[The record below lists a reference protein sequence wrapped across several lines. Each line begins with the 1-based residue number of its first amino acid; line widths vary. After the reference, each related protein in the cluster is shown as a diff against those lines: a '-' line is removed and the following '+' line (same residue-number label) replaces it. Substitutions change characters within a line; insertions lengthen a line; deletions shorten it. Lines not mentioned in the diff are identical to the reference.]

1 MIIVP
6 INIKGTSPHV
16 AQADLEVHRDMFMA
30 VELRTPA
37 EIERFL
43 NLVSADVFGEFI
55 EASDLD
61 YAKRKGVPLA
71 FKVSKNN
78 TIDII
83 SAAADLKNWLVNEK
97 IEVTCFT
104 CYTGLEQSDTENYK
118 KFVERSGMTKPCQK
132 FVTENF

>member
-16 AQADLEVHRDMFMA
+16 SRADVKVYRDIFMA
-30 VELRTPA
+30 AELRTPA

-61 YAKRKGVPLA
+61 YAKRQRVPLA

-78 TIDII
+78 TIDIV
-83 SAAADLKNWLVNEK
+83 SAAADLKNWLINEGVE
-97 IEVTCFT
+97 ITCFT
-104 CYTGLEQSDTENYK
+104 CYTGLAQSDTEGYK
-118 KFVERSGMTKPCQK
+118 AFVERSGMTKTCQQFIK
-132 FVTENF
+132 ENF